1 MHREQRKLYLWN
13 KEEKNTGRK
22 GKKRRHGKQN
32 MKKTEGEGVNAK
44 MNKNWENKKNDN
56 NKKQERKRLE
66 GRKSKERGRVTEEQ
80 GSRNTKRRI
89 KWGSSVYKYSYMKLN
104 QVNVR

>member
-44 MNKNWENKKNDN
+44 MNKN
-56 NKKQERKRLE
+56 
-66 GRKSKERGRVTEEQ
+66 
-80 GSRNTKRRI
+80 
-89 KWGSSVYKYSYMKLN
+89 
-104 QVNVR
+104 